1 MLDQVLTR
9 RNIAALGYLAI
20 LVVAVLTLVFKDQLN
35 WIAEVPESFSFP
47 FTDWFNAAIT
57 EFNQHFRTVFHAIAA
72 MLDWE
77 MRIVQSVFLG
87 VPWPVL
93 IVLLTSIAFRIAGV
107 RLAALTAAT
116 CLYIVLVGYWKET
129 LDTLTLVVV
138 ALPLACLLGAAL
150 GVLAHLSPS
159 VAPIVNVLL
168 DVMQTVP
175 AFAYLT
181 PLIVLFGFGAVPG
194 VIASI
199 LFALPPMARN
209 IKLGL
214 DGTPPETIEAAEIA
228 GCSRFQVLVLVRF
241 AAASRQILMGLNQTI
256 MATLSMVIFA
266 AVIGGFQDIGWEVL
280 RSARKAEFGTGIIA
294 GLVVTL
300 LAVVLDR
307 VSEAAFA
314 RADQSRSRL
323 ASHAY
328 WGLVFLACGVTWAI
342 IAPLLPPLESLS
354 FRGVIAPALDSSLT
368 ATSLY
373 LTAATDTLKSL
384 GTTYFLLPIRI
395 GVANTASPGIWGFE
409 PTPLL
414 TGLYFALVAVPALIL
429 AQQRRF
435 AISLVVCFAGLL
447 LYTGFLQFPWLPLIA
462 SFALASWYLGGVGF
476 ALTVSVALLFVA
488 AGGMWNSTMFS
499 AYLATAA
506 ILTSIVLG
514 GVIGVLAAKLKS
526 VSLVIRPVND
536 FLQTIPPFVIL
547 IPLIFF
553 FQIGDFS
560 SYLAIV
566 ACTIVPMIRYTE
578 KGLRHVPDTQIEAGK
593 LAGCSPLQLLF
604 LVELPAARNDLLLG
618 LNQTIMSALAM
629 LAIAALVGSRGLGQ
643 DVYIAL
649 SKADPG
655 LGLLAGLT
663 IAILAILSY
672 RITRRL
678 LDDSA

>member
-1 MLDQVLTR
+1 MLDQLLTR
-9 RNIAALGYLAI
+9 KNIAALGYLATLMI
-20 LVVAVLTLVFKDQLN
+20 AILTLAFRDQLT
-35 WIAEVPESFSFP
+35 WIAEVPESFSIP
-47 FTDWFNAAIT
+47 FTDWMNVGIT
-57 EFNQHFRTVFHAIAA
+57 EFNQHFRAVFHAVAA
-72 MLDWE
+72 ALDWE
-77 MRIVQSVFLG
+77 MRVVQSALIS

-93 IVLLTSIAFRIAGV
+93 VVFLTSIALRIAGP
-107 RLAALTAAT
+107 RLAALTGAT

-138 ALPLACLLGAAL
+138 ALPLACLFGAVL
-150 GVLAHLSPS
+150 GVLAHINPW
-159 VAPIVNVLL
+159 VAPVVNVVL

-181 PLIVLFGFGAVPG
+181 PLIVLFGFGPVPG
-194 VIASI
+194 VIASV

-214 DGTPPETIEAAEIA
+214 DSTPPETIEAAEIA
-228 GCSRFQVLVLVRF
+228 GCSRFQVLALVRF
-241 AAASRQILMGLNQTI
+241 AAATRQILMGLNQTI

-300 LAVVLDR
+300 LAILLDR
-307 VSEAAFA
+307 VSEAAFD
-314 RADQSRSRL
+314 RAGQSINRM
-323 ASHAY
+323 APHFY
-328 WGLVFLACGVTWAI
+328 WGLVFLICGVTSAV
-342 IAPLLPPLESLS
+342 IAPLLPPLNSLS
-354 FRGVIAPALDSSLT
+354 LRGEIAPALDSALT
-368 ATSLY
+368 AISLY
-373 LTAATDTLKSL
+373 LTSVTDTLKSL

-395 GVANTASPGIWGFE
+395 GIANTASPGIWGFE
-409 PTPLL
+409 MTPLL
-414 TGLYFALVAVPALIL
+414 TGMYFSLVAVPALIL
-429 AQQRRF
+429 ARRRRF
-435 AISLVVCFAGLL
+435 GISLGISFAGLL
-447 LYTGFLQFPWLPLIA
+447 LYTGFLQFPWLPLV
-462 SFALASWYLGGVGF
+462 SCFALASWYLGGIQF
-476 ALTVSVALLFVA
+476 AATVSVALLFVA
-488 AGGMWNSTMFS
+488 ASGMWNSTMFS
-499 AYLATAA
+499 AYLGTAA
-506 ILTSIVLG
+506 IVTSVVVG
-514 GVIGVLAAKLKS
+514 GIIGVLAAKLKP
-526 VSLVIRPVND
+526 VSLIIRPVND

-547 IPLIFF
+547 IPLILF

-566 ACTIVPMIRYTE
+566 AYTIVPMIRYTE
-578 KGLRHVPDTQIEAGK
+578 KGLRHVPETQIEAGK

-604 LVELPAARNDLLLG
+604 LVEIPAARNDLLLG

-643 DVYIAL
+643 DVYVAL

-663 IAILAILSY
+663 IAILAILSD

-678 LDDSA
+678 LDNST